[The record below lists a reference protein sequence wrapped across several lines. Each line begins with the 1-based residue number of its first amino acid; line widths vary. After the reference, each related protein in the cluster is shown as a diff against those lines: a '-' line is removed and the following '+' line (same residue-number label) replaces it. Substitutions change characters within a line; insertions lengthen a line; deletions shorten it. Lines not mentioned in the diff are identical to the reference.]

1 MSYVLSSELAD
12 NFVVGASPHPS
23 ITLEQA
29 FKGKPVDL
37 ISKVKKPLLFLPA
50 QVHHNLKFS
59 VMRIVFSFSN
69 FFFRFWIF
77 FLLWK
82 TEWPWY
88 LPRRR
93 RVIRDFIDQSSNI
106 CHHRLSHCNTRM
118 GIIIIWS
125 GVAGCDNYY
134 FTFFIPGSSRRYFQS
149 CCAGRSWQGADE
161 HTTIL

>member
-69 FFFRFWIF
+69 FFSVFEYFSCFEKQNDPDIYREGGELFET
-77 FLLWK
+77 LLINHP
-82 TEWPWY
+82 TS
-88 LPRRR
+88 
-93 RVIRDFIDQSSNI
+93 VTIDFPTVT
-106 CHHRLSHCNTRM
+106 HGWVL
-118 GIIIIWS
+118 
-125 GVAGCDNYY
+125 
-134 FTFFIPGSSRRYFQS
+134 
-149 CCAGRSWQGADE
+149 
-161 HTTIL
+161 L